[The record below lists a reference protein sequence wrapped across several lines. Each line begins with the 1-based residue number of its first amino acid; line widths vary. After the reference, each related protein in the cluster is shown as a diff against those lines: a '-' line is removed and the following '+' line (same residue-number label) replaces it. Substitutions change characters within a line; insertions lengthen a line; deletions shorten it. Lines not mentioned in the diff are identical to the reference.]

1 MSYVRNP
8 DFQHGKTLTAESLKK
23 MENAIIQNET
33 DISDIK
39 ANGLGKP
46 DWNAAAASS
55 PNFIS
60 NKPLYYESKQYAWDG
75 TPNYSLMGTNDSYKI
90 SDTPPKKEVLV
101 DGKITVSINN
111 TSYADIY
118 IERVCVTTL
127 EITDFLATSQYH
139 GIVISGLVFGFPS
152 TVSMVAVAGN
162 NDIYPLVALIP
173 ESFEGI
179 QAGFYFMKGTGLNS
193 GSTIAYCESL
203 QFMDVI
209 VKDEYKHFF
218 DQFEN
223 KIKLMEVTSLEGI
236 RFDLFKPGDIVYAIV
251 DMNSV
256 MSQMGGD
263 SSGD

>member
-1 MSYVRNP
+1 MGGLCPTRGGGNQQVCSVVP
-8 DFQHGKTLTAESLKK
+8 VKK
-23 MENAIIQNET
+23 E
-33 DISDIK
+33 DV
-39 ANGLGKP
+39 
-46 DWNAAAASS
+46 
-55 PNFIS
+55 
-60 NKPLYYESKQYAWDG
+60 NKPLYYESKQYTWDG
-75 TPNYSLMGTNDSYKI
+75 IPNYSLMGTNDSYKI

-203 QFMDVI
+203 QFIDVV

-223 KIKLMEVTSLEGI
+223 KIKLMKTLGAKKHQIFFKLIFPSSINTIISAFIFSIRNTSTEFI
-236 RFDLFKPGDIVYAIV
+236 YCWDRECW
-251 DMNSV
+251 
-256 MSQMGGD
+256 SQTII
-263 SSGD
+263 SN